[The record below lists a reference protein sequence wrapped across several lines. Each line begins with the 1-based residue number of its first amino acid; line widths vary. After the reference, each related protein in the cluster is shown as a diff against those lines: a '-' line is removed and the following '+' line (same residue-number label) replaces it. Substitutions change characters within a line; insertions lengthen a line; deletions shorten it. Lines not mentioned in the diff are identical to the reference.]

1 MLPGGV
7 FNTNYGSEM
16 AIVRTRM
23 QWVLLA
29 ACIALLFSIPLLAS
43 SYWLTWMTK
52 VGITIVA
59 VLGLHILTGLCGQ
72 VSMGQAAFMG
82 VGAYAVAILT
92 TKVGLNG
99 WLCLPISA
107 LSAGLVGLVF
117 GLPCFRLKG
126 FYLVIS
132 TMAASFIIIWCF
144 KQFGSVTGGF
154 VGIGLEPL
162 KLGPVDLGNRSS
174 FFCLTMGIMIAATL
188 LAKNIQRTAPGRA
201 FVAIR
206 DNELA
211 AEVSGIPVF
220 RYKMLAFFIGC
231 VFAGVSGWL
240 WAYSQLRI
248 SPDQFRLMDSM
259 WYLGMLVIGGWGS
272 TTGVFFG
279 VISLR
284 LLEIAISDYIAPP
297 LADAVPSLAQQIRV
311 SMSLVVNGLV
321 IIIFIM
327 VERRGLYY
335 RWQKLKAFY
344 RLYPYSGGRL

>member
-29 ACIALLFSIPLLAS
+29 AGIALLFSIPLFAS
-43 SYWLTWMTK
+43 SYWLTWLTK

>member
-23 QWVLLA
+23 QWVLFA
-29 ACIALLFSIPLLAS
+29 VGIALLFSIPLLAS

-107 LSAGLVGLVF
+107 LSAGLVGIVF

-144 KQFGSVTGGF
+144 KQFESVTGGF
-154 VGIGLEPL
+154 VGISLEPL
-162 KLGPVDLGNRSS
+162 KLGSVDFANRSS
-174 FFCLTMGIMIAATL
+174 FFCLTMGIMIVATV
-188 LAKNIQRTAPGRA
+188 LAKNIQRTAAGRA

-220 RYKMLAFFIGC
+220 RYKMLAFLIGC

-248 SPDQFRLMDSM
+248 NPDQFRLMDSM

-279 VISLR
+279 VFSLS
-284 LLEIAISDYIAPP
+284 LLEIAITDYIAPP
-297 LADAVPSLAQQIRV
+297 LADAIPSLAQQIRV

-327 VERRGLYY
+327 LERRGLYY
-335 RWQKLKAFY
+335 QWQKLKVFY
-344 RLYPYSGGRL
+344 RLYPYSGGRS

>member
-7 FNTNYGSEM
+7 FSTNYGSEM

-23 QWVLLA
+23 QWVLFA
-29 ACIALLFSIPLLAS
+29 VGIALLFSIPLFAS
-43 SYWLTWMTK
+43 SYWLTWLTK

>member
-23 QWVLLA
+23 QWVLFA
-29 ACIALLFSIPLLAS
+29 VGIALLFSIPLLAS

-107 LSAGLVGLVF
+107 LSAGLVGIVF
-117 GLPCFRLKG
+117 GLPCFKLKG

-144 KQFGSVTGGF
+144 KQFESVTGGF
-154 VGIGLEPL
+154 VGISLEPL
-162 KLGPVDLGNRSS
+162 KLGSIDFANRSS
-174 FFCLTMGIMIAATL
+174 FFCLTMGIMIIATV
-188 LAKNIQRTAPGRA
+188 LAKNIQRTAAGRA

-220 RYKMLAFFIGC
+220 RYKMLAFLIGC

-248 SPDQFRLMDSM
+248 NPDQFRLMDSM

-279 VISLR
+279 VFSLS
-284 LLEIAISDYIAPP
+284 LLEIAITDYIAPP
-297 LADAVPSLAQQIRV
+297 LADAIPSLAQQIRV

-327 VERRGLYY
+327 LERRGLYY
-335 RWQKLKAFY
+335 QWQKLKVFY
-344 RLYPYSGGRL
+344 RLYPYSGGRS

>member
-23 QWVLLA
+23 QWVLFA
-29 ACIALLFSIPLLAS
+29 AGIALLFSIPLLAS

-107 LSAGLVGLVF
+107 LSAGLVGIVF

-144 KQFGSVTGGF
+144 KQFESVTGGF
-154 VGIGLEPL
+154 VGISLEPL
-162 KLGPVDLGNRSS
+162 KLGSVDFANRSS
-174 FFCLTMGIMIAATL
+174 FFCLTMGIMIVATV
-188 LAKNIQRTAPGRA
+188 LAKNIQRTAAGRA

-220 RYKMLAFFIGC
+220 RYKMLAFLIGC

-248 SPDQFRLMDSM
+248 NPDQFRLMDSM

-279 VISLR
+279 VFSLS
-284 LLEIAISDYIAPP
+284 LLEIAITDYIAPP
-297 LADAVPSLAQQIRV
+297 LADAIPSLAQQIRV

-327 VERRGLYY
+327 LERRGLYY
-335 RWQKLKAFY
+335 QWQKLKVFY
-344 RLYPYSGGRL
+344 RLYPYSGGRS

>member
-7 FNTNYGSEM
+7 FSTDYGSEM

-29 ACIALLFSIPLLAS
+29 AAVVFLFVTPLFVS
-43 SYWLTWMTK
+43 SYWLVWATR
-52 VGITIVA
+52 VAITIVA

-82 VGAYAVAILT
+82 IGAYAVAILT
-92 TKVGLNG
+92 TKAGLNG

-107 LSAGLVGLVF
+107 VSAGVIGLVF

-132 TMAASFIIIWCF
+132 TMAASFIIVWCL
-144 KQFGSVTGGF
+144 KQFESFTGGF
-154 VGIGLEPL
+154 IGISLEPL
-162 KLGPVDLGNRSS
+162 KLGSIDFANRSR
-174 FFCLTMGIMIAATL
+174 FYCLAVGIMIVATV

-248 SPDQFRLMDSM
+248 NPDQFRMIDSM

-272 TTGVFFG
+272 TAGVFLG
-279 VISLR
+279 VIFLK
-284 LLEIAISDYIAPP
+284 LLEVVISDYMAPS
-297 LADAVPSLAQQIRV
+297 LADALPSLAEQIRV

-321 IIIFIM
+321 IIVFIM

-335 RWQKLKAFY
+335 RWQKLKTFY
-344 RLYPYSGGRL
+344 RLYPYSGAG

>member
-29 ACIALLFSIPLLAS
+29 AGIALLFSIPLFAS
-43 SYWLTWMTK
+43 SYWLTWLTK

-92 TKVGLNG
+92 TRAGLNG

-132 TMAASFIIIWCF
+132 TMAASFIIIWCLKHF
-144 KQFGSVTGGF
+144 ESVTGGF
-154 VGIGLEPL
+154 AGIGLDPL
-162 KLGPVDLGNRSS
+162 KLGPVDLGNRTS
-174 FFCLTMGIMIAATL
+174 FFCLTMGIMIAATI

-211 AEVSGIPVF
+211 AEVGGIPVF

-240 WAYSQLRI
+240 WAYSELRVN
-248 SPDQFRLMDSM
+248 PDQFRLIDSM

-272 TTGVFFG
+272 TTGVLFG
-279 VISLR
+279 VISLK
-284 LLEIAISDYIAPP
+284 LLEIGISDYIAPP
-297 LADAVPSLAQQIRV
+297 LADAIPSLAGQIRV

-344 RLYPYSGGRL
+344 RLYPYSGGGS

>member
-1 MLPGGV
+1 
-7 FNTNYGSEM
+7 
-16 AIVRTRM
+16 M

-29 ACIALLFSIPLLAS
+29 AGIALLFSIPLFAS
-43 SYWLTWMTK
+43 SYWLTWLTK

>member
-1 MLPGGV
+1 
-7 FNTNYGSEM
+7 
-16 AIVRTRM
+16 
-23 QWVLLA
+23 
-29 ACIALLFSIPLLAS
+29 
-43 SYWLTWMTK
+43 
-52 VGITIVA
+52 
-59 VLGLHILTGLCGQ
+59 
-72 VSMGQAAFMG
+72 
-82 VGAYAVAILT
+82 
-92 TKVGLNG
+92 
-99 WLCLPISA
+99 
-107 LSAGLVGLVF
+107 
-117 GLPCFRLKG
+117 
-126 FYLVIS
+126 
-132 TMAASFIIIWCF
+132 MAASFIIIWCF

-279 VISLR
+279 VVSLR

-297 LADAVPSLAQQIRV
+297 LADAVPNLAQQIRV

-335 RWQKLKAFY
+335 RWLKLKTFC
-344 RLYPYSGGRL
+344 RLYPYSGGQT

>member
-29 ACIALLFSIPLLAS
+29 AGIALLFSIPLFAS
-43 SYWLTWMTK
+43 SYWLTWLTK

-279 VISLR
+279 VVSLR

>member
-7 FNTNYGSEM
+7 FNSNYGSEM

-29 ACIALLFSIPLLAS
+29 VGIALLFSIPLFAS
-43 SYWLTWMTK
+43 SYWLTWLTK

-92 TKVGLNG
+92 AQVGLNG

-144 KQFGSVTGGF
+144 KKFESVTGGF
-154 VGIGLEPL
+154 VGIGLDPL
-162 KLGPVDLGNRSS
+162 KLGPIDLGDRSS
-174 FFCLTMGIMIAATL
+174 FFWLTMGIMIVATF

-231 VFAGVSGWL
+231 VFAGVAGWL

-248 SPDQFRLMDSM
+248 NPEQFRLIDSM

-279 VISLR
+279 VISLK
-284 LLEIAISDYIAPP
+284 LLEIGISDYIAPP
-297 LADAVPSLAQQIRV
+297 LADAIPSLARQIRV
-311 SMSLVVNGLV
+311 SMSLVVSGLV
-321 IIIFIM
+321 IIIFMM

-344 RLYPYSGGRL
+344 SLYPYSGGRS

>member
-7 FNTNYGSEM
+7 FSTNYGSEM
-16 AIVRTRM
+16 AIIRTRM
-23 QWVLLA
+23 QWVLFA
-29 ACIALLFSIPLLAS
+29 AGIALLFSTPLLAS
-43 SYWLTWMTK
+43 SYWLTWMTR

-92 TKVGLNG
+92 TKAGVNG

-144 KQFGSVTGGF
+144 KHLGSVTGGF
-154 VGIGLEPL
+154 VGMSLEPL
-162 KLGPVDLGNRSS
+162 KLGPIDLSNRSS
-174 FFCLTMGIMIAATL
+174 FFCLTMGIVIIATV

-211 AEVSGIPVF
+211 AEVNGIPVF

-231 VFAGVSGWL
+231 VFAGVAGWL

-248 SPDQFRLMDSM
+248 NPDQFRLIDSM

-279 VISLR
+279 VISLS
-284 LLEIAISDYIAPP
+284 LLGTVISDYIAPP
-297 LADAVPSLAQQIRV
+297 LADAIPSLAEQIRV

-344 RLYPYSGGRL
+344 RLYPY

>member
-23 QWVLLA
+23 QWVLFA
-29 ACIALLFSIPLLAS
+29 VGIALLFSIPLLAS

-107 LSAGLVGLVF
+107 LSAGLVGIVF

-144 KQFGSVTGGF
+144 KQFESVTGGF
-154 VGIGLEPL
+154 VGISLEPL
-162 KLGPVDLGNRSS
+162 KLGSVDFANRSS
-174 FFCLTMGIMIAATL
+174 FFCLTMGIMIVATV
-188 LAKNIQRTAPGRA
+188 LAKNIQRTAAGRA

-248 SPDQFRLMDSM
+248 NPDQFRLMDSM

-279 VISLR
+279 VFSLS
-284 LLEIAISDYIAPP
+284 LLEIAITDYIAPP
-297 LADAVPSLAQQIRV
+297 LADAIPSLAQQIRV

-327 VERRGLYY
+327 LERRGLYY
-335 RWQKLKAFY
+335 QWQKLKVFY
-344 RLYPYSGGRL
+344 RLYPYSGGRS